1 VRIVLILCG
10 GVSDN
15 EFRSKLFVYHVQLR
29 WGECD
34 PAGIIFY
41 PTYFLWFDAAAW
53 NMFAE
58 VGYHAKRMR
67 AEHLAMPLVAA
78 SCEFKHPAEQE
89 DKCEVRSRIT
99 RWGGKSFVIAH
110 DVVRTDD
117 TLLAS
122 GSETRVWGRY
132 VDGPGSPLKGE
143 PIGDALKNLFR
154 A

>member
-1 VRIVLILCG
+1 
-10 GVSDN
+10 
-15 EFRSKLFVYHVQLR
+15 
-29 WGECD
+29 
-34 PAGIIFY
+34 
-41 PTYFLWFDAAAW
+41 
-53 NMFAE
+53 
-58 VGYHAKRMR
+58 
-67 AEHLAMPLVAA
+67 
-78 SCEFKHPAEQE
+78 
-89 DKCEVRSRIT
+89 VRSAIAHHALGRQVV
-99 RWGGKSFVIAH
+99 VIAH

>member
-1 VRIVLILCG
+1 MLILSG
-10 GVSDN
+10 GVTENDVK
-15 EFRSKLFVYHVQLR
+15 SKVFSLPVQLR

-53 NMFAE
+53 NMFAQ

-78 SCEFKHPAEQE
+78 GCEFKHPAEQE
-89 DKCEVRSRIT
+89 DRAEVRSRIA
-99 RWGGKSFVIAH
+99 RWGGKSFVLAH
-110 DVVRTDD
+110 EVVRVDG
-117 TLLAS
+117 TLLAT

-132 VDGPGSPLKGE
+132 ENGPGTPLKGQ
-143 PIGDALKNLFR
+143 PISEALKQLFR